1 MEPGHRRAAEIRAIH
16 QAADQSITG
25 DDKMTN
31 LQHLAVQALIADGF
45 AIHQAAKAVRMFK
58 GNDYRLV
65 MADGSQKRAKG
76 ARR

>member
-1 MEPGHRRAAEIRAIH
+1 
-16 QAADQSITG
+16 
-25 DDKMTN
+25 MTN

-45 AIHQAAKAVRMFK
+45 AIHQVAKAVRMFK